1 MDHIAEFERRIIV
14 ALDKI
19 ERHMNSESIAASGVP
34 QSEEMAALTIGN
46 SELLNEVDRLQ
57 NELSILRAERVDEV
71 AELEALRED
80 LEGALQGTHS
90 QEGS

>member
-34 QSEEMAALTIGN
+34 QSEEMAALTIRN

>member
-34 QSEEMAALTIGN
+34 QSEEMVALTRRN

-57 NELSILRAERVDEV
+57 NELSILRAERADEV
-71 AELEALRED
+71 AELEALRKD